1 VAFVTLRTGS
11 TPSVELNGKIA
22 DHVAATIGSIA
33 RPAEVHFAN
42 ALPKTR
48 SGKIMRRLLR
58 ELAQKGNVTGDVTSL
73 EDLSVIEQLARAKGM
88 EES

>member
-1 VAFVTLRTGS
+1 MAFVTLRAGS
-11 TPSVELNGKIA
+11 TPSRELNAQLA

-33 RPAEVHFAN
+33 RPAEVRFAQS
-42 ALPKTR
+42 LPKTR

-73 EDLSVIEQLARAKGM
+73 EDLSVIEQLARTKGI
-88 EES
+88 EEA